1 MKSTTARHIVSK
13 KHAST
18 TRLTTTALSSALLL
32 ASSAIGT
39 AQDPAASRALN
50 TVKIDAEATET
61 YNADP
66 VSSPKFSQPPPDTP
80 QTIQAITSQVFSQQG
95 ATTLTAALRNS

>member
-32 ASSAIGT
+32 ASSGIVT
-39 AQDPAASRALN
+39 AQDQAAPRTLN
-50 TVKIDAEATET
+50 TVKIDADAIET
-61 YNADP
+61 YKADQ
-66 VSSPKFSQPPPDTP
+66 VSSPKFTQPLRDTP
-80 QTIQAITSQVFSQQG
+80 QTIQVITSQVFSQQEIG
-95 ATTLTAALRNS
+95 RASCRERV